1 MKNYGKVFFASKLCV
16 GVALIDNFF
25 STARPA
31 SAREHFYLKPL
42 LIRRPSKQ
50 AKIVALGN
58 DKIDRIDITA
68 ICKVRIKVSKAS
80 NSRIIRCQ

>member
-1 MKNYGKVFFASKLCV
+1 MVRFFFASKLYV
-16 GVALIDNFF
+16 GVALIDNFV
-25 STARPA
+25 STARPTST
-31 SAREHFYLKPL
+31 SAREHFFSQALAYT
-42 LIRRPSKQ
+42 SKQ

-68 ICKVRIKVSKAS
+68 IHKVRIKVSKAS